1 MFLFN
6 NVFLQLICLLPFF
19 CLFSPW
25 NPLFSRQGAYCWVPN
40 NVFPL
45 SDSRVS
51 GRAYCMTVTY
61 FARFVFTFCIEW
73 DHGSSFWDVRCHFA
87 SHACLLVA
95 SCCLPD
101 PLNAPLCS
109 YVDMAPSAVGH
120 CPFCVSAEVRFVS
133 TSVLNLTD
141 LTSDNNAVGQKTFFT
156 HHSAGKAIK
165 MVIFPPSHCLL
176 SAVGKPAW
184 RTRCSPVLPRLLLPK
199 GKPSLQESRM
209 GLRQV
214 PIRSPRAGASMR
226 KIGVQSTPS
235 ESGETPHAKTQRVR
249 ELHTLQQHLTRFI

>member
-1 MFLFN
+1 MKKLNIDSGASLPTPFTPLYKKSQVHIRVYQPVTVDLWFLSN

-25 NPLFSRQGAYCWVPN
+25 NPLFSRQSAYCWVPN

-51 GRAYCMTVTY
+51 GRVYCMTVTY

-141 LTSDNNAVGQKTFFT
+141 
-156 HHSAGKAIK
+156 
-165 MVIFPPSHCLL
+165 
-176 SAVGKPAW
+176 
-184 RTRCSPVLPRLLLPK
+184 
-199 GKPSLQESRM
+199 
-209 GLRQV
+209 
-214 PIRSPRAGASMR
+214 
-226 KIGVQSTPS
+226 
-235 ESGETPHAKTQRVR
+235 
-249 ELHTLQQHLTRFI
+249 